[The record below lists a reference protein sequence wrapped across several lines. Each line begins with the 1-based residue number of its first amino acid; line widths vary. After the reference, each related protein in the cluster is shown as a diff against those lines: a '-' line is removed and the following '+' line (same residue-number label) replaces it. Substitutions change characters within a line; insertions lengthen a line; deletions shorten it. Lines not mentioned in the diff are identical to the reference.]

1 MRSFAKQIITQA
13 AVNAGLDET
22 AVMEKPDKETILLP
36 EKRIQ
41 LDYLDQG
48 LERNFKRVART
59 QSTDNPGTHRVIRS
73 RLYKTDLIARADVKS
88 NDEDWLETFVN
99 KFLVELPHKV
109 ATPENDLVTV
119 WATRAVRGGFGKRT
133 VEVFK
138 KRSNAL
144 HITFKGMICKNEEV
158 PLITDVNI
166 KDGIQY
172 QETAG
177 E

>member
-1 MRSFAKQIITQA
+1 MRSFAKDIITQA
-13 AVNAGLDET
+13 AVAAGLDQA
-22 AVMEKPDKETILLP
+22 AVMDKPDKETILLP

-41 LDYLDQG
+41 LEYLPQG
-48 LERNFKRVART
+48 LERSFKRVARAT
-59 QSTDNPGTHRVIRS
+59 TPKKEKTHRTIRA
-73 RLYKTDLIARADVKS
+73 RIYKTDLTVRAEIKS

-99 KFLVELPHKV
+99 TFLVELPHKV

-119 WATRAVRGGFGKRT
+119 EATRAVRGGFGKRT

-144 HITFKGMICKNEEV
+144 HITFKGMICKDREV

-166 KDGIQY
+166 KDGTEY
-172 QETAG
+172 QESTG
-177 E
+177 